1 MQGSGEMK
9 GTKKLSLLQ
18 LVFLGMAWTM
28 PLIVFANYGIASEA
42 AHGYL
47 PTAYAIALLAMSFT
61 AYSYGRM
68 AKQLPNAGSAYGYAA
83 KTFRPE
89 AGFMVGWALLLD
101 YLFNP
106 IVCCILF
113 SLYLDAIFPA
123 VPFFL
128 WVAVFVALVC
138 AINYF
143 GIQLS
148 AAVSKYS
155 VLIQL
160 GIIGIFC
167 VSSVYHI
174 VSGVNAAGTGGF
186 TMQPFLGDG
195 LTLPS
200 LLAGASLLCFS
211 FLGFD
216 TVSIMSEEADKPKRN
231 IPRAMLIIIVV
242 CGIVDVT
249 VTYLGQLVL
258 PGYNYEDPDTASLA
272 LALLVGGGLLKAI
285 FVGSMIGAMFTG
297 AVSSVASVSRLLY
310 IMGRDG
316 VLPRRIFGYLHPKHQ
331 TPVRNVALVGAIC
344 LLAAVLPLGAA
355 ISFVNF
361 GALLAFGC
369 VNLCVIKYEFVNLR
383 RRGWRAWVMSGILP
397 GAGFVAIGWLFSN
410 LSSRAVYLGLGWL
423 VVGLGIMLLQKYRKA
438 SRVSAESGRAI
449 PGEGAARQVGA

>member
-1 MQGSGEMK
+1 
-9 GTKKLSLLQ
+9 
-18 LVFLGMAWTM
+18 M

-68 AKQLPNAGSAYGYAA
+68 AKQLPHAGSAYGYAA

-113 SLYLDAIFPA
+113 SLYLEALFPA

-128 WVAVFVALVC
+128 WVAAFVALVC
-138 AINYF
+138 VINYF

-155 VLIQL
+155 VIIQL
-160 GIIGIFC
+160 AIIGIFC
-167 VSSVYHI
+167 AGSFYHI
-174 VSGVNAAGTGGF
+174 LAGVNADGVGGF
-186 TMQPFLGDG
+186 TMQPFFGDE

-216 TVSIMSEEADKPKRN
+216 TVSIMSEEADKPQRN

-242 CGIVDVT
+242 CGVVDIT

-258 PGYNYEDPDTASLA
+258 PGYSYEDPDTASLA
-272 LALLVGGGLLKAI
+272 LALLVGGGLLKAV

-331 TPVRNVALVGAIC
+331 TPVRNVLLVGAIC
-344 LLAAVLPLGAA
+344 LLAAVLPLGTT

-383 RRGWRAWVMSGILP
+383 RSGWQAWLASGLLP
-397 GAGFVAIGWLFSN
+397 GAGFIAIGWLFSN
-410 LSSRAVYLGLGWL
+410 LNGRAVFLGLGWL
-423 VVGLGIMLLQKYRKA
+423 AIGAIMMGLQKYREAPKGGTVA
-438 SRVSAESGRAI
+438 NNSTIR
-449 PGEGAARQVGA
+449 GEGGASKVGA